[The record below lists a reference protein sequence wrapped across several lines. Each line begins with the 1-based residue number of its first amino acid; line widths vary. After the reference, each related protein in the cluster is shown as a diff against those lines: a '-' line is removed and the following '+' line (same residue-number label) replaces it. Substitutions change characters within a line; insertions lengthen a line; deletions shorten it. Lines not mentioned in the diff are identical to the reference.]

1 MTHRRSAQIQT
12 NMRANISVLMDAA
25 ETANCLG
32 AKALE
37 AELLGA
43 ALAELETVY
52 DGIRTDGKVYGY

>member
-1 MTHRRSAQIQT
+1 
-12 NMRANISVLMDAA
+12 MRANISVLMDAA